1 MSRLSCTSTCRV
13 KVNRKSYRPTTP
25 FGYGIL
31 LPPAPPAPPLA
42 AISERIDRLKVRI
55 NRKARVGT
63 TSIRAFLR
71 GEPDP
76 FPELGPP
83 NPNENPRSMRG
94 FLFGQTFDLDS
105 DDYSQ
110 SS

>member
-1 MSRLSCTSTCRV
+1 MAHSNKLS
-13 KVNRKSYRPTTP
+13 
-25 FGYGIL
+25 
-31 LPPAPPAPPLA
+31 AM
-42 AISERIDRLKVRI
+42 SERIDRLTARI

-83 NPNENPRSMRG
+83 NPNDSPRSMRG
-94 FLFGQTFDLDS
+94 FLFGQSFDLTP
-105 DDYSQ
+105 DDYSE